1 MSFKGEWYAVL
12 KRFTLAVAMLLCLVL
27 LSGLFVTGEKSAN
40 VSAKATQRY
49 TVIIDAGHGGFDGG
63 AAPDGTLEKDLN
75 LSVALKLDS
84 VLKIMGYDTVLVRD
98 TDVST
103 ADDKGTERS
112 QKVSDIKARLRLTEK
127 YKDALFVSI
136 HMNKYTSPQPHGA
149 QVFYSQVDGSKELA
163 ECIQRSITAGVQT
176 DNKRVVKKT
185 TKDIYLLYH
194 AVIPSVIAECGFI
207 SNPDDLLKLK
217 SDEYQLKMI
226 IILKVSE
233 ANGRKDKNIVRVL

>member
-12 KRFTLAVAMLLCLVL
+12 KRFTLAVAMLLCLAL

-63 AAPDGTLEKDLN
+63 AVAPDGTLEKDLN

-149 QVFYSQVDGSKELA
+149 RVFYSQVDGSKELA

-217 SDEYQLKMI
+217 SDEYQLKMAAAI
-226 IILKVSE
+226 AAGINDYYFE
-233 ANGRKDKNIVRVL
+233 GQ

>member
-1 MSFKGEWYAVL
+1 ML

-63 AAPDGTLEKDLN
+63 AVAPDGTLEKDLN

-207 SNPDDLLKLK
+207 SNQNDLLKLK
-217 SDEYQLKMI
+217 SDEYQLKMAAAI
-226 IILKVSE
+226 AAGINDYYFE
-233 ANGRKDKNIVRVL
+233 GQ

>member
-1 MSFKGEWYAVL
+1 ML
-12 KRFTLAVAMLLCLVL
+12 KRFSLAVAMLLCLLL

-63 AAPDGTLEKDLN
+63 AVAPDGTLEKDLN

-207 SNPDDLLKLK
+207 SNPNDLLKLK
-217 SDEYQLKMI
+217 SDEYQLKMAAAI
-226 IILKVSE
+226 AAGINDYYFE
-233 ANGRKDKNIVRVL
+233 GQ

>member
-1 MSFKGEWYAVL
+1 MH

-63 AAPDGTLEKDLN
+63 AVAPDGTLEKDLN

-217 SDEYQLKMI
+217 SDEYQLKMAAAI
-226 IILKVSE
+226 AAGINDYYFE
-233 ANGRKDKNIVRVL
+233 GQ

>member
-27 LSGLFVTGEKSAN
+27 LSGLFVTSEKSAN

-63 AAPDGTLEKDLN
+63 AVAPDGTLEKDLN

-112 QKVSDIKARLRLTEK
+112 QKVSDIKARLRLNEK

-207 SNPDDLLKLK
+207 SNPNDLLKLK
-217 SDEYQLKMI
+217 SDEYQLKMAAAI
-226 IILKVSE
+226 AAGINDYYFE
-233 ANGRKDKNIVRVL
+233 GQ

>member
-63 AAPDGTLEKDLN
+63 AVAFDGTLEKDLN

-103 ADDKGTERS
+103 ADDKDTERS

-217 SDEYQLKMI
+217 SDEYQLKI
-226 IILKVSE
+226 AAAIAAGINDYYFE
-233 ANGRKDKNIVRVL
+233 GQ

>member
-12 KRFTLAVAMLLCLVL
+12 KRFTLAVAMLLCLLL

-63 AAPDGTLEKDLN
+63 AVAPDGTLEKDLN

-98 TDVST
+98 TDIST

-207 SNPDDLLKLK
+207 SNQNDLLKLK
-217 SDEYQLKMI
+217 SDEYQLKMAAAI
-226 IILKVSE
+226 AAGINDYYFE
-233 ANGRKDKNIVRVL
+233 GQ

>member
-27 LSGLFVTGEKSAN
+27 LSGLFVTSEKSAN

-63 AAPDGTLEKDLN
+63 AVAPDGTLEKDLN

-194 AVIPSVIAECGFI
+194 AVIRSVIAECGFI
-207 SNPDDLLKLK
+207 SNPNDLLKLK
-217 SDEYQLKMI
+217 SDEYQLKMAAAI
-226 IILKVSE
+226 AAGINDYYFE
-233 ANGRKDKNIVRVL
+233 GQ

>member
-12 KRFTLAVAMLLCLVL
+12 KRFSLAVAMLLCLVL

-63 AAPDGTLEKDLN
+63 AVAPDGTLEKDLN

-84 VLKIMGYDTVLVRD
+84 VLKIMGYDTVLVRN

-217 SDEYQLKMI
+217 SDEYQLKMAAAI
-226 IILKVSE
+226 AAGINDYYFE
-233 ANGRKDKNIVRVL
+233 GQ

>member
-1 MSFKGEWYAVL
+1 ML
-12 KRFTLAVAMLLCLVL
+12 KRFSLAVAMLLCLVL

-63 AAPDGTLEKDLN
+63 AVAPDGTLEKDLN

-84 VLKIMGYDTVLVRD
+84 VLKIMGYDTVLVRN

-163 ECIQRSITAGVQT
+163 ECIQRSITAGVQI

-217 SDEYQLKMI
+217 SDEYQLKMAAAI
-226 IILKVSE
+226 AAGINDYYFE
-233 ANGRKDKNIVRVL
+233 GQ

>member
-27 LSGLFVTGEKSAN
+27 FSGLFVTSEKSAN

-63 AAPDGTLEKDLN
+63 AVAPDGTLEKDLN

-207 SNPDDLLKLK
+207 SNPNDLLKLK
-217 SDEYQLKMI
+217 SDEYQLKMAAAI
-226 IILKVSE
+226 AAGINDYYFE
-233 ANGRKDKNIVRVL
+233 GQ

>member
-63 AAPDGTLEKDLN
+63 AVAPDGTLEKDLN

-163 ECIQRSITAGVQT
+163 ECIQRSIAAGVQT

-207 SNPDDLLKLK
+207 SNQDDLLKLK
-217 SDEYQLKMI
+217 SDEYQLKMAAAI
-226 IILKVSE
+226 AAGINDYYFK
-233 ANGRKDKNIVRVL
+233 GQ

>member
-63 AAPDGTLEKDLN
+63 AVAPDGTLEKDLN

-98 TDVST
+98 TDAST

-217 SDEYQLKMI
+217 SDEYQLKMAAAI
-226 IILKVSE
+226 AAGINDYYFE
-233 ANGRKDKNIVRVL
+233 GQ

>member
-63 AAPDGTLEKDLN
+63 AVAPDGTLEKDLN

-217 SDEYQLKMI
+217 SDEYQLKMAAAI
-226 IILKVSE
+226 AAGI
-233 ANGRKDKNIVRVL
+233 NDY

>member
-63 AAPDGTLEKDLN
+63 AVAPDGTLEKDLN

-217 SDEYQLKMI
+217 SDEYQLKMAAAI
-226 IILKVSE
+226 AAGINDYYFE
-233 ANGRKDKNIVRVL
+233 GQ

>member
-63 AAPDGTLEKDLN
+63 AVAPDGTLEKDLN

-207 SNPDDLLKLK
+207 SNPNDLLKLK
-217 SDEYQLKMI
+217 SDEYQLKMAAAI
-226 IILKVSE
+226 AAGINDYYFE
-233 ANGRKDKNIVRVL
+233 G

>member
-1 MSFKGEWYAVL
+1 ML

-63 AAPDGTLEKDLN
+63 AVAPDGTLEKDLN

-207 SNPDDLLKLK
+207 SNPNDLLKLK
-217 SDEYQLKMI
+217 SDEYQLKMAAAI
-226 IILKVSE
+226 AAGINDYYFE
-233 ANGRKDKNIVRVL
+233 G

>member
-1 MSFKGEWYAVL
+1 ML

-63 AAPDGTLEKDLN
+63 AVAPDGTLEKDLN

-207 SNPDDLLKLK
+207 SNPNDLLKLK
-217 SDEYQLKMI
+217 SDEYQLKMAAAI
-226 IILKVSE
+226 AAGINDYYFE
-233 ANGRKDKNIVRVL
+233 GQ

>member
-1 MSFKGEWYAVL
+1 ML

-63 AAPDGTLEKDLN
+63 AVAPDGTLEKDLN

-103 ADDKGTERS
+103 ADDKGNERS

-207 SNPDDLLKLK
+207 SNQDDLLKLK
-217 SDEYQLKMI
+217 SDEYQLKMAAAI
-226 IILKVSE
+226 AAGINDYYFK
-233 ANGRKDKNIVRVL
+233 GQ

>member
-1 MSFKGEWYAVL
+1 ML
-12 KRFTLAVAMLLCLVL
+12 KRFSLAVAMLLCLVL

-63 AAPDGTLEKDLN
+63 AVAPDGTLEKDLN

-84 VLKIMGYDTVLVRD
+84 VLKIMGYDTVLVRN

-217 SDEYQLKMI
+217 SDEYQLKMAAAI
-226 IILKVSE
+226 AAGINDYYFE
-233 ANGRKDKNIVRVL
+233 GQ

>member
-1 MSFKGEWYAVL
+1 ML

-63 AAPDGTLEKDLN
+63 AVAPDGTLEKDLN

-103 ADDKGTERS
+103 ADDKGNERS

-163 ECIQRSITAGVQT
+163 ECIQRSIAAGVQT

-207 SNPDDLLKLK
+207 SNQDDLLKLK
-217 SDEYQLKMI
+217 SDEYQLKMAAAI
-226 IILKVSE
+226 AAGINDYYFK
-233 ANGRKDKNIVRVL
+233 GQ

>member
-63 AAPDGTLEKDLN
+63 AVAPDGTLEKDLN

-112 QKVSDIKARLRLTEK
+112 QKVSDIKARMRLTEK

-217 SDEYQLKMI
+217 SDEYQLKMAAAI
-226 IILKVSE
+226 AAGINDYYFE
-233 ANGRKDKNIVRVL
+233 GQ

>member
-1 MSFKGEWYAVL
+1 ML

-63 AAPDGTLEKDLN
+63 AVAPDGTLEKDLN

-98 TDVST
+98 TDAST

-217 SDEYQLKMI
+217 SDEYQLKMAAAI
-226 IILKVSE
+226 AAGINDYYFE
-233 ANGRKDKNIVRVL
+233 GQ

>member
-1 MSFKGEWYAVL
+1 ML

-27 LSGLFVTGEKSAN
+27 LSGLFVTGEKSVN

-63 AAPDGTLEKDLN
+63 AVAFDGTLEKDLN

-217 SDEYQLKMI
+217 SDEYQMKMAAAI
-226 IILKVSE
+226 AAGINDYYFE
-233 ANGRKDKNIVRVL
+233 GQ

>member
-63 AAPDGTLEKDLN
+63 AVAPDGTLEKDLN

-163 ECIQRSITAGVQT
+163 ECIQRSIAAGVQT

-207 SNPDDLLKLK
+207 SNQDDLLKLK
-217 SDEYQLKMI
+217 SDEYQLKMAAAI
-226 IILKVSE
+226 AAGINDYYFE
-233 ANGRKDKNIVRVL
+233 GQ

>member
-63 AAPDGTLEKDLN
+63 AVAPDGTLEKDLN

-163 ECIQRSITAGVQT
+163 EGIQRSITAGVQT

-217 SDEYQLKMI
+217 SDEYQLKMAAAI
-226 IILKVSE
+226 AAGINDYYFE
-233 ANGRKDKNIVRVL
+233 GQ

>member
-1 MSFKGEWYAVL
+1 ML

-63 AAPDGTLEKDLN
+63 AVAPDGTLEKDLN

-163 ECIQRSITAGVQT
+163 ECIQRSIAAGVQT

-207 SNPDDLLKLK
+207 SNQDDLLKLK
-217 SDEYQLKMI
+217 SDEYQLKMAAAI
-226 IILKVSE
+226 AAGINDYYFE
-233 ANGRKDKNIVRVL
+233 GQ

>member
-1 MSFKGEWYAVL
+1 ML

-27 LSGLFVTGEKSAN
+27 LSGLFVTGEKSVN
-40 VSAKATQRY
+40 VSATTTKRY

-63 AAPDGTLEKDLN
+63 AVAPDGTLEKDLN

-163 ECIQRSITAGVQT
+163 ECIQRSIAAGVQT

-217 SDEYQLKMI
+217 SDEYQLKMAAAI
-226 IILKVSE
+226 AAGINDYYFE
-233 ANGRKDKNIVRVL
+233 GQ

>member
-27 LSGLFVTGEKSAN
+27 LSGLFVTSEKSAN

-63 AAPDGTLEKDLN
+63 AVAPDGTLEKDLN
-75 LSVALKLDS
+75 LSVVLKLDS

-207 SNPDDLLKLK
+207 SNPNDLLKLK
-217 SDEYQLKMI
+217 SDEYQLKMAAAI
-226 IILKVSE
+226 AAGINDYYFE
-233 ANGRKDKNIVRVL
+233 GQ

>member
-1 MSFKGEWYAVL
+1 MSFKWEWYAVL

-63 AAPDGTLEKDLN
+63 AVAPDGTLEKDLN

-207 SNPDDLLKLK
+207 SNQNDLLKLK
-217 SDEYQLKMI
+217 SDEYQLKMAAAI
-226 IILKVSE
+226 AAGINDYYFE
-233 ANGRKDKNIVRVL
+233 GQ

>member
-12 KRFTLAVAMLLCLVL
+12 KKFTLAVAMLLCLVL

-63 AAPDGTLEKDLN
+63 AVAPDGTLEKDLN

-217 SDEYQLKMI
+217 SDEYQLKMAAAI
-226 IILKVSE
+226 AAGINDYYFE
-233 ANGRKDKNIVRVL
+233 GQ

>member
-12 KRFTLAVAMLLCLVL
+12 KRFSLAVAMLLCLVL

-63 AAPDGTLEKDLN
+63 AVAPDGTLEKDLN

-163 ECIQRSITAGVQT
+163 EGIQRSITAGVQT

-217 SDEYQLKMI
+217 SDEYQLKMAAAI
-226 IILKVSE
+226 AAGINDYYFE
-233 ANGRKDKNIVRVL
+233 GQ

>member
-27 LSGLFVTGEKSAN
+27 LSGLFVTSEKSAN

-63 AAPDGTLEKDLN
+63 AVAPDGTLEKDLN

-207 SNPDDLLKLK
+207 SNPNDFLKLK
-217 SDEYQLKMI
+217 SDEYQLKMAAAI
-226 IILKVSE
+226 AAGINDYYFE
-233 ANGRKDKNIVRVL
+233 GQ

>member
-1 MSFKGEWYAVL
+1 ML

-27 LSGLFVTGEKSAN
+27 LSGLFVTSEKSAN

-63 AAPDGTLEKDLN
+63 AVAPDGTLEKDLN

-149 QVFYSQVDGSKELA
+149 QVFYSQVDGSKELV

-207 SNPDDLLKLK
+207 SNPNDLLKLK
-217 SDEYQLKMI
+217 SDEYQLKMAAAI
-226 IILKVSE
+226 AAGINDYYFE
-233 ANGRKDKNIVRVL
+233 GQ

>member
-63 AAPDGTLEKDLN
+63 AVAPDGTLEKDLN

-207 SNPDDLLKLK
+207 SNQNDLLKLK
-217 SDEYQLKMI
+217 SDEYQLKMAAAI
-226 IILKVSE
+226 AAGINDYYFE
-233 ANGRKDKNIVRVL
+233 GQ

>member
-1 MSFKGEWYAVL
+1 ML

-40 VSAKATQRY
+40 VSAKATRRY

-63 AAPDGTLEKDLN
+63 AVAPDGTLEKDLN

-217 SDEYQLKMI
+217 SDEYQLKMAAAI
-226 IILKVSE
+226 AAGINDYYFE
-233 ANGRKDKNIVRVL
+233 GQ

>member
-63 AAPDGTLEKDLN
+63 AVAPDGTLEKDLN

-84 VLKIMGYDTVLVRD
+84 VLKIMGYETVLVRD

-217 SDEYQLKMI
+217 SDEYQLKI
-226 IILKVSE
+226 AAAIAAGINDYYFE
-233 ANGRKDKNIVRVL
+233 GQ

>member
-12 KRFTLAVAMLLCLVL
+12 KRFSLAVAMLLCLVL

-63 AAPDGTLEKDLN
+63 AVAPDGTLEKDLN

-217 SDEYQLKMI
+217 SDEYQLKMAAAI
-226 IILKVSE
+226 AAGINDYYFE
-233 ANGRKDKNIVRVL
+233 GQ